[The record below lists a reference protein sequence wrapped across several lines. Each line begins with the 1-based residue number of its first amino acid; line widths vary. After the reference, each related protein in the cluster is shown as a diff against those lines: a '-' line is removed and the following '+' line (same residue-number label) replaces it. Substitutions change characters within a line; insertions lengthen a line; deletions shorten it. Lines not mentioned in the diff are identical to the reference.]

1 MSTYSPGGRTRATGR
16 PHEGARP
23 RQRPGA
29 GRVFPRLDPRE
40 GAGARPLRLRQE
52 QPGRRRGSPLRRLI
66 RGRRAD
72 GPLVRAGTPAR
83 LRRERGGQLRT
94 GQGRPDGLRGPLSPT
109 HEIPTGLRLLLDTEG
124 AEVAA
129 SRPIDHGT
137 QYDLVRNGETA
148 KLNVYRTGKVSTGG
162 KASRLMEVLEGW
174 RTGEG
179 KAGGGRSRA
188 PSGPRP
194 GLDPTPRLGIDE
206 AGKGDFFGPLVVAG
220 VRVTGA
226 EMAAELREIGVRD
239 SKTVGVLGARPMAER
254 ILKATGPDNV
264 RVVVLRPEE
273 YEKRRRKAGNVND
286 LLGEVDAGIIREL
299 KGEVELVVV
308 DQYAKGARSRL
319 APSVPPGG
327 GLEGRPRAEGDA
339 AGAAGPVP
347 APAPPPARGG
357 P

>member
-1 MSTYSPGGRTRATGR
+1 
-16 PHEGARP
+16 
-23 RQRPGA
+23 
-29 GRVFPRLDPRE
+29 
-40 GAGARPLRLRQE
+40 
-52 QPGRRRGSPLRRLI
+52 
-66 RGRRAD
+66 
-72 GPLVRAGTPAR
+72 
-83 LRRERGGQLRT
+83 
-94 GQGRPDGLRGPLSPT
+94 LSPPN
-109 HEIPTGLRLLLDTEG
+109 EIPTGLRRLLDTEG

-179 KAGGGRSRA
+179 KVGGSRNRA

-254 ILKATGPDNV
+254 ILGAAGPENV
-264 RVVVLRPEE
+264 RVVVLGPEE
-273 YEKRRRKAGNVND
+273 YEARRGAAGNVND
-286 LLGEVDAGIIREL
+286 LLGEVDAGIIHEL
-299 KGEVELVVV
+299 ADEVELIVV
-308 DQYAKGARSRL
+308 DQYAKSARARL
-319 APSVPPGG
+319 APAVPPGVR
-327 GLEGRPRAEGDA
+327 LEVRPRAEDDA
-339 AGAAGPVP
+339 AVAAASILARARQLDEVDRLSEWVGFRLPLGATHVLDAGRRVVRE
-347 APAPPPARGG
+347 RGEDFLAKVAKVHFATTKQVVG
-357 P
+357 ESNGGKS